1 MDVIGMRKIIEVIGI
16 IKTLEITEEIVEIV
30 TDIIM
35 IMVVVEG
42 THHVI
47 VIIIVVVD
55 QEEEAVIIMI
65 AEEVT
70 LLGDHE
76 IVILGARREE
86 YLGDMIVVLEIEI
99 IENEDLIMT
108 GNIGTILQG
117 NTLYFL
123 ASSSINLSHV
133 FSRFNLQ

>member
-1 MDVIGMRKIIEVIGI
+1 MDAIGMRKVIEVIGI
-16 IKTLEITEEIVEIV
+16 IKTIEITEEIVEIV

-55 QEEEAVIIMI
+55 HEEEGVIIMNV
-65 AEEVT
+65 EEVT
-70 LLGDHE
+70 LRGDQE
-76 IVILGARREE
+76 TATLEAMTEE
-86 YLGDMIVVLEIEI
+86 NLGDMIVVTEIEI
-99 IENEDLIMT
+99 LEKEDLIMI

-117 NTLYFL
+117 NTFFL
-123 ASSSINLSHV
+123 LTSSYNY
-133 FSRFNLQ
+133 

>member
-70 LLGDHE
+70 LPGDHE
-76 IVILGARREE
+76 IVILGAMTEE
-86 YLGDMIVVLEIEI
+86 NLGDMIVVIEIEI

-123 ASSSINLSHV
+123 ASSSNNLSF
-133 FSRFNLQ
+133 FSF

>member
-1 MDVIGMRKIIEVIGI
+1 MMDVIGTTKIIEVIGI
-16 IKTLEITEEIVEIV
+16 IKMIETADEIAEIV

-55 QEEEAVIIMI
+55 HEEEGVIIMNV
-65 AEEVT
+65 EEVT
-70 LLGDHE
+70 LRGDQETATLEAMTEENLGDT
-76 IVILGARREE
+76 
-86 YLGDMIVVLEIEI
+86 IVVTEIEI
-99 IENEDLIMT
+99 LEKEDLIMI

-117 NTLYFL
+117 NT
-123 ASSSINLSHV
+123 
-133 FSRFNLQ
+133 FSLLN